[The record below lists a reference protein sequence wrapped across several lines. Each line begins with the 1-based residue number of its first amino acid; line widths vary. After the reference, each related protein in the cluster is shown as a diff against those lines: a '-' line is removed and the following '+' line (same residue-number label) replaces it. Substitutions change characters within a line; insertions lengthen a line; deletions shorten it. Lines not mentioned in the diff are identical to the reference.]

1 MFLWIQ
7 WCALHS
13 GRVVVELAGPGGRM
27 AGSGA
32 VERLPGSS
40 SGILCEPLQLCNAA
54 ASLQMRDLWTAALS
68 AAWKGGLCKDSGD
81 ACAFTTLPEN

>member
-1 MFLWIQ
+1 M
-7 WCALHS
+7 
-13 GRVVVELAGPGGRM
+13 ELAGPGGSM

-54 ASLQMRDLWTAALS
+54 ASLQMRDSWTAAVS
-68 AAWKGGLCKDSGD
+68 AAWKGGLYKDSGD
-81 ACAFTTLPEN
+81 ASAFTTLPEN